1 MELNYL
7 LLVSTLMIVVS
18 RGREHSLS
26 RALDDSGYVQTL
38 RCFENTNLS
47 GKSVSFTTYEPALK
61 KVNFDN
67 K

>member
-1 MELNYL
+1 MELTYL
-7 LLVSTLMIVVS
+7 LLVSTLTIVVS
-18 RGREHSLS
+18 RGQEHSPS
-26 RALDDSGYVQTL
+26 RVLDDTGYVQTL
-38 RCFENTNLS
+38 RCYDNTNLS

>member
-1 MELNYL
+1 MELTYL
-7 LLVSTLMIVVS
+7 LLVSTLTIVVS
-18 RGREHSLS
+18 RGQKHSPS
-26 RALDDSGYVQTL
+26 RVLDNTGYVQTL
-38 RCFENTNLS
+38 RCYDNTNLS